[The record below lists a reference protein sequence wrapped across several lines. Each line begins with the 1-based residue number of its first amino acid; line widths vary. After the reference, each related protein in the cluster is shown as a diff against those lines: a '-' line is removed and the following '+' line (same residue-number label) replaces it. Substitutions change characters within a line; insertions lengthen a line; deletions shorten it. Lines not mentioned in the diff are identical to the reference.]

1 MGKFTLKNKNLHI
14 LTPLYAGIVQIH
26 IENIFSTL
34 EEHGKVKLLRYL
46 LKKVNM
52 SFLWHNTKCLEIK
65 YYVGGQWVTLVAI
78 VQALSGTGF
87 DNISRSRLV
96 ALHSRCRLIL

>member
-1 MGKFTLKNKNLHI
+1 
-14 LTPLYAGIVQIH
+14 
-26 IENIFSTL
+26 
-34 EEHGKVKLLRYL
+34 
-46 LKKVNM
+46 M

-96 ALHSRCRLIL
+96 ALPFRCLLIL